1 MSSSCSICSR
11 LKVGLLILKQPTM
24 TALAITA
31 TLVTGIAPTTEAA
44 FQAGAAKTDIT
55 PNWFPVLVNG
65 SMTSRSV
72 DTVTSPISARSVAL
86 SDHSTTIVMVVVD
99 SCMIPRDL
107 IDRAKARASQSTGI
121 STDRILVSAT
131 HTHTAPSCVGALGTD
146 PDTQYVAF
154 LENRL
159 VEAIEAPLK
168 NLEPAR
174 IGFGRIEAGA
184 FNAVRRWVVRPDRIK
199 ADPFGNR
206 TVRATMHAARNWD
219 DAIGPTGPKDPELSL
234 ISIQSTDG
242 RPISV
247 IANYSMHYFRS
258 ENISA
263 DYFGLF
269 SEGIKDRL
277 QSTRADEAPEFV
289 AMMSHGC
296 SGDIWR
302 RDYSLPPE
310 ERNED
315 ITIDEYTHALL
326 EKAIEAYGSIEYT
339 IPESIYMV
347 EKRFSLN
354 HRKPDAQR
362 LKWAQQIVEA
372 LGDRLPQTQPEIY
385 AREQLFL
392 HRSPPAEIVMQAIR
406 IGDKIAIATFP
417 TETYA
422 LTGLK
427 VKAASPVENT
437 MVIEL
442 ANGAE
447 GYIPPPE
454 QHLLGGY
461 NTWEA
466 RSAGLEVTAEPRM
479 AETAI
484 QLLEQV
490 SESNRRPKIEPSGPA
505 VRNLLS
511 LEPTAYWRL
520 DEFSGPRAIDASGNH
535 FDAIYEPQVLFYLKG
550 PASGE
555 FVNADTP
562 NRAAHFAG
570 HRLLS
575 RIPDLG
581 TDYSFSL
588 WFWNGMPAEGR
599 NVTGWIFSRG
609 RDGAMD
615 GKGDHVG
622 IGGMSG
628 HPGKIILLD
637 GQNGGVKAAGPTLI
651 KRWTWNHLAFAR
663 AGREVSFYLNG
674 KREIRTDTPSDLP
687 RDLAQIFFGGRSDNQ
702 SNFEGRLDEIAVFD
716 RALSESEIR
725 MLAAPSRKGGIK

>member
-1 MSSSCSICSR
+1 MSPPCSLSR
-11 LKVGLLILKQPTM
+11 VSKVGLLILKQPSTI
-24 TALAITA
+24 TLVLTIAI
-31 TLVTGIAPTTEAA
+31 VTGITPNTEAS

-86 SDHSTTIVMVVVD
+86 SDHAKTIVMVVVD

-107 IDRAKARASQSTGI
+107 IDRAKARASRSTGI
-121 STDRILVSAT
+121 PTHYILVSAT

-174 IGFGRIEAGA
+174 IGFGRIDAGA

-199 ADPFGNR
+199 VDPFGNR

-219 DAIGPTGPKDPELSL
+219 DIIGPTGPEDPELSL
-234 ISIQSTDG
+234 ISIQSADG

-269 SEGIKDRL
+269 SEGIKNRL
-277 QSTRADEAPEFV
+277 QSTGVGKAPEFV

-315 ITIDEYTHALL
+315 ITIDEYTQALI
-326 EKAIEAYGSIEYT
+326 EKTIQAYDSIEYT
-339 IPESIYMV
+339 IPESISMV
-347 EKRFSLN
+347 EKRFPLN

-362 LKWAQQIVEA
+362 LKWAQQIVGE
-372 LGDRLPQTQPEIY
+372 LGDSLPKTQPEIY

-427 VKAASPVENT
+427 VKAASPIEST
-437 MVIEL
+437 MIIEL

-511 LEPTAYWRL
+511 LKPTAYWRL
-520 DEFSGPRAIDASGNH
+520 DEFTGPRAIDTSGNH
-535 FDAIYEPQVLFYLKG
+535 FDAIYEPQVLFYLEG
-550 PASGE
+550 PVSNE
-555 FVNADTP
+555 FANSETP

-570 HRLLS
+570 HRLQA
-575 RIPDLG
+575 RIPNLG
-581 TDYSFSL
+581 VDYSISL
-588 WFWNGMPAEGR
+588 WFWNGMPTEGR
-599 NVTGWIFSRG
+599 DVTGWIFSRG
-609 RDGAMD
+609 RDGTID
-615 GKGDHVG
+615 EKGDHIG

-628 HPGKIILLD
+628 HPGKITLLD
-637 GQNGGVKAAGPTLI
+637 GKNSGVKAAGPTMI

-663 AGREVSFYLNG
+663 VGDEVSVYLNG
-674 KREIRTDTPSDLP
+674 KREIRTSTPSEPP
-687 RDLAQIFFGGRSDNQ
+687 RDLVQIFFGGRSDNQ
-702 SNFEGRLDEIAVFD
+702 SNFEGRLDEIAVFN
-716 RALSESEIR
+716 RGLSESEIR
-725 MLAAPSRKGGIK
+725 ILAAPSRKGGIR

>member
-1 MSSSCSICSR
+1 MFALVLTIA
-11 LKVGLLILKQPTM
+11 ILTN
-24 TALAITA
+24 LAPLA
-31 TLVTGIAPTTEAA
+31 NAA
-44 FQAGAAKTDIT
+44 FKAGAAKTDIT
-55 PNWFPVLVNG
+55 PTWFPVLVNG
-65 SMTSRSV
+65 NMVSRSV

-86 SDHSTTIVMVVVD
+86 SDDSTTIVLVVVD
-99 SCMIPRDL
+99 SCLIPRDL
-107 IDRAKARASQSTGI
+107 IDRAKSRALQSTGI
-121 STDRILVSAT
+121 PTDQILVSAT

-146 PDTQYVAF
+146 PDLKYVAF
-154 LENRL
+154 LEDKI

-174 IGFGRIEAGA
+174 IGFGRAQAGEY
-184 FNAVRRWVVRPDRIK
+184 NAVRRWVVRPDRVK
-199 ADPFGNR
+199 VDPFGNF

-219 DAIGPTGPKDPELSL
+219 DVIGPTGPEDPELSL

-269 SEGIKDRL
+269 SEGVKMRL
-277 QSTRADEAPEFV
+277 QSRNTDTGPEFV

-315 ITIDEYTHALL
+315 ITIEAYTHALL
-326 EKAIEAYGSIEYT
+326 EKAMRAYDAIEYA
-339 IPESIYMV
+339 IPESVSMI
-347 EKRFSLN
+347 EKRFPLN
-354 HRKPDAQR
+354 YRKPNAQR
-362 LKWAQQIVEA
+362 LKWAQQVVEE
-372 LGDRLPQTQPEIY
+372 LGDRLPTSHPEIY

-392 HRSPPAEIVMQAIR
+392 HRAPPAEIVMQAIR
-406 IGDKIAIATFP
+406 IGDRIAIASLP

-427 VKAASPVENT
+427 IKAASPIENT

-466 RSAGLEVTAEPRM
+466 RSAGLEVAAEPLM

-490 SESNRRPKIEPSGPA
+490 SGSNRRPKTEPSGPA
-505 VRNLLS
+505 VRDLLS
-511 LEPTAYWRL
+511 LKPIAYWRL

-535 FDAIYEPQVLFYLKG
+535 LDAIYEPQVLFYLEG
-550 PASGE
+550 PASAR
-555 FVNADTP
+555 FADADTE

-570 HRLLS
+570 HRLQS
-575 RIPDLG
+575 RIPNLEAN
-581 TDYSFSL
+581 YSVSL
-588 WFWNGMPAEGR
+588 WFWNGMPVTGR
-599 NVTGWIFSRG
+599 DETGWIFSRG
-609 RDGAMD
+609 RDGVMD
-615 GKGDHVG
+615 GKGDQVG

-637 GQNGGVKAAGPTLI
+637 GKNGGVKAAGPTLI
-651 KRWTWNHLAFAR
+651 KRWTWNHLTFTRAR
-663 AGREVSFYLNG
+663 NEVSVYLNG
-674 KREIRTDTPSDLP
+674 RREIRTRTSSELP
-687 RDLAQIFFGGRSDNQ
+687 QDFIQIFFGGRCDNQ
-702 SNFEGRLDEIAVFD
+702 NNFEGRLDEIAVFN

-725 MLAAPSRKGGIK
+725 ILAAPSQKGGLE